1 MSSSWFFCS
10 SSFWIKKMR
19 KVCLFRN
26 ENFIAYFFFLSSSL
40 AWLFY
45 EPLLFSLLSDKVKIN
60 KLNLTQITTN
70 HEISSSFSLFFIFQF
85 FWLSYVHVYIHNMTK
100 LDFSPRRRRRQNVEK
115 NKFIEFSHEK
125 ETFSFSSS
133 SFSSPFYYYFWDVSW
148 ESEKQ

>member
-10 SSFWIKKMR
+10 SSFWIRKMR
-19 KVCLFRN
+19 KVSLFRN